1 MKDENDRITVKNK
14 AFNDEVSTKNWLR
27 ELKKMD
33 ERDEG
38 TWYFISPDTV
48 PYQSPRSFPI
58 QSESTKS
65 SIPISSHPGTA
76 IASLSHK
83 HLSCTQSSGPHL
95 ISPSNRPAC

>member
-38 TWYFISPDTV
+38 TWYFIT
-48 PYQSPRSFPI
+48 
-58 QSESTKS
+58 
-65 SIPISSHPGTA
+65 
-76 IASLSHK
+76 
-83 HLSCTQSSGPHL
+83 
-95 ISPSNRPAC
+95 